1 MSKTKIDWC
10 DEVWNPVTGCSK
22 ISEGC
27 KNCYAEKMAARL
39 QKMGLYKY
47 RNGFK
52 VECHDD
58 EFEKH
63 FPSKGKRIFVNSMSD
78 LFHPEV
84 PFDFVDSVFTEISKH
99 NNRHVFI
106 ILTKRPERMKEY
118 LTSDRSNHKFAG
130 YMCWPLKNLWLGVS
144 VENQK
149 AADERIPLLLQTPAA
164 LRFVSVEPMLEKI
177 DLDIWGGDYFCPL
190 CDNFFDNP
198 ANWLSPCCGAETNGG
213 DDYNCPECGECFAG
227 IGEIPECPHCGNSGG
242 LYIQPDGSGCF
253 RANERLKS
261 IDWVICG
268 GESGANSRPLHPD
281 WVRSLRN
288 QCTSAQIPFFFKQW
302 GNWEPIYDREKDDPD
317 WRRIPGEIPGK
328 VCCMNVKG
336 GQGFHGERVT
346 YFKKLKVEHVPLL
359 DGQRWDQMPEII

>member
-58 EFEKH
+58 EFEKR
-63 FPSKGKRIFVNSMSD
+63 FPGKGKRIFVNSMSD

-99 NNRHVFI
+99 NNRHAFI

-130 YMCWPLKNLWLGVS
+130 YMGWPLKNLWLGVS
-144 VENQK
+144 IENQK

-164 LRFVSVEPMLEKI
+164 LRFVSVEPMLEAIKLPL
-177 DLDIWGGDYFCPL
+177 DLCTRKACNDWSSGY
-190 CDNFFDNP
+190 CDN
-198 ANWLSPCCGAETNGG
+198 
-213 DDYNCPECGECFAG
+213 
-227 IGEIPECPHCGNSGG
+227 
-242 LYIQPDGSGCF
+242 PDC
-253 RANERLKS
+253 NERA
-261 IDWVICG
+261 INWVICG

-302 GNWEPIYDREKDDPD
+302 GRWQPIYDREKDDPD

-328 VCCMNVKG
+328 VCCMNING

-346 YFKKLKVEHVPLL
+346 YFKKLKIEHLPLL
-359 DGQRWDQMPEII
+359 DGERWNQMPETR

>member
-144 VENQK
+144 VETDRYAFRADHLRDTS
-149 AADERIPLLLQTPAA
+149 AAIRFLSCEPLLGPLPSLDLSGITGSLSA
-164 LRFVSVEPMLEKI
+164 L
-177 DLDIWGGDYFCPL
+177 
-190 CDNFFDNP
+190 NP
-198 ANWLSPCCGAETNGG
+198 ATEPGQWTTTGHSGSSTRLTPLGAPCSLS
-213 DDYNCPECGECFAG
+213 
-227 IGEIPECPHCGNSGG
+227 S
-242 LYIQPDGSGCF
+242 
-253 RANERLKS
+253 
-261 IDWVICG
+261 
-268 GESGANSRPLHPD
+268 
-281 WVRSLRN
+281 
-288 QCTSAQIPFFFKQW
+288 SAAASMQ
-302 GNWEPIYDREKDDPD
+302 
-317 WRRIPGEIPGK
+317 
-328 VCCMNVKG
+328 
-336 GQGFHGERVT
+336 
-346 YFKKLKVEHVPLL
+346 
-359 DGQRWDQMPEII
+359 

>member
-10 DEVWNPVTGCSK
+10 DEVWNPVTGCSQ

-27 KNCYAEKMAARL
+27 KNCYAEKMANRL

-47 RNGFK
+47 RKGFR

-58 EFEKH
+58 EFDKR
-63 FPSKGKRIFVNSMSD
+63 FPGKGKRIFVNSMSD

-130 YMCWPLKNLWLGVS
+130 YMGWPLKNLWLGVS

-164 LRFVSVEPMLEKI
+164 LRFVSVEPMLEQIYITKM
-177 DLDIWGGDYFCPL
+177 GL
-190 CDNFFDNP
+190 CRCDCSGEFFTSAGKNRYT
-198 ANWLSPCCGAETNGG
+198 APCWRCENTIEYKG
-213 DDYNCPECGECFAG
+213 
-227 IGEIPECPHCGNSGG
+227 
-242 LYIQPDGSGCF
+242 
-253 RANERLKS
+253 

-268 GESGANSRPLHPD
+268 GESGANPRPLHPD
-281 WVRSLRN
+281 WVRSLRD
-288 QCTSAQIPFFFKQW
+288 QCVSAGVPFFFKQW
-302 GNWEPIYDREKDDPD
+302 GSWEPFYDRDIDDPD
-317 WRRIPGEIPGK
+317 WRNIPREITGRICRINADGK
-328 VCCMNVKG
+328 
-336 GQGFHGERVT
+336 QGFHGERLV
-346 YFKKLKVEHVPLL
+346 YFRKSKIEHLPLL
-359 DGQRWDQMPEII
+359 DGERWNQFPEIK

>member
-10 DEVWNPVTGCSK
+10 DEVWNPVTGCSQ

-27 KNCYAEKMAARL
+27 KNCYAEKMANRL

-47 RNGFK
+47 RKGFR

-58 EFEKH
+58 EFDKR
-63 FPSKGKRIFVNSMSD
+63 FPGKGKRIFVNSMSD

-99 NNRHVFI
+99 NNRHAFI

-130 YMCWPLKNLWLGVS
+130 YMGWPLKNLWLGVS

-149 AADERIPLLLQTPAA
+149 AADERIPLLLQTPAD
-164 LRFVSVEPMLEKI
+164 LRFVSVEPMLGKI
-177 DLDIWGGDYFCPL
+177 DLDKISISRWNAVEAIFWG
-190 CDNFFDNP
+190 
-198 ANWLSPCCGAETNGG
+198 
-213 DDYNCPECGECFAG
+213 
-227 IGEIPECPHCGNSGG
+227 
-242 LYIQPDGSGCF
+242 
-253 RANERLKS
+253 S

-268 GESGANSRPLHPD
+268 GESGANARPLHPD

-288 QCTSAQIPFFFKQW
+288 QCASAGVPFFFKQW
-302 GNWEPIYDREKDDPD
+302 GGWQPIYDREKDDPD

-328 VCCMNVKG
+328 VCCMNING

-359 DGQRWDQMPEII
+359 DGERWDQMPETR